1 MGGVSREAFMNR
13 ERALAVITAVNLVL
27 VCLSLARTG
36 PALADNAPPVLR
48 GRGLEIVDD
57 QGRVRAAIQ
66 LLPAKGSGADA
77 QRETVILRLITE
89 KGRPSVKIA
98 ASEESAGLSFAGP
111 TGTKDTYVIL
121 EAKDKATSLRLRNE
135 DGREQVIKP

>member
-1 MGGVSREAFMNR
+1 MNR
-13 ERALAVITAVNLVL
+13 ERALTVITAVNLVL
-27 VCLSLARTG
+27 VAISLARTG
-36 PALADNAPPVLR
+36 AARADSLPPVLR

-66 LLPAKGSGADA
+66 LLPASGRGADA

-89 KGRPSVKIA
+89 KGRPSVKIV

-121 EAKDKATSLRLRNE
+121 EAKDKSTSLRLRNE
-135 DGREQVIKP
+135 DGREQVVKP